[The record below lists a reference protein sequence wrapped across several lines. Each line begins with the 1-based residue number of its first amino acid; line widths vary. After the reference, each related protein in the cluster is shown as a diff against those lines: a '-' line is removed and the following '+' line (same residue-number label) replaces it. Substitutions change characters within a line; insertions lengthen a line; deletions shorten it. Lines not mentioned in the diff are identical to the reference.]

1 MGFKWEKENT
11 FESNEMHYSV
21 CSQMHHTRNTYFPV
35 NFVRKISQYAAI
47 FSCLQTCVCSFLF
60 SEMLIKLA
68 NHFENYEITTVN

>member
-21 CSQMHHTRNTYFPV
+21 CSQMHHTRNTFPCK
-35 NFVRKISQYAAI
+35 FCSQDLSI